1 MSLDQLQGD
10 TTQNAPMFLERRLDR
25 PLGIGNLSGIAT
37 QLPQLPFRPPE
48 FGISR
53 PMPLPDYN
61 IGRLPQPDYSG
72 QFEKFGEKLG
82 GFGETLG
89 GYSGQFEKFGEQ
101 LGGLGEQ
108 MTGYQDA
115 LGSFNEQIGGMGKQF
130 ETVNNKLDSL
140 EKGIASLQQVQPQQ
154 QSYNPY
160 ASMMGMF
167 NPYNR
172 FSYGRRFG

>member
-1 MSLDQLQGD
+1 MLRSAGGVGLQQAGLLETMEEQTPPGLQDLVSPATPPTPTIPKLNGTVGFPVTVSGD
-10 TTQNAPMFLERRLDR
+10 D
-25 PLGIGNLSGIAT
+25 SIAST
-37 QLPQLPFRPPE
+37 ATVNPFQE
-48 FGISR
+48 QFTGFG
-53 PMPLPDYN
+53 
-61 IGRLPQPDYSG
+61 
-72 QFEKFGEKLG
+72 KTLG
-82 GFGETLG
+82 GFGEQLG
-89 GYSGQFEKFGEQ
+89 GFGEQ

-140 EKGIASLQQVQPQQ
+140 EKGLASLQQFQPQ

-160 ASMMGMF
+160 TSMMGMF
-167 NPYNR
+167 NPYSG

>member
-1 MSLDQLQGD
+1 MALQQLAGSNA
-10 TTQNAPMFLERRLDR
+10 QNYMPFNPNDPSVFRRLDGPGPNIGGNPN
-25 PLGIGNLSGIAT
+25 PLGQPLGTGNLAGIL
-37 QLPQLPFRPPE
+37 QLPPQRPHFGNFIGLPHGGPYLQQ
-48 FGISR
+48 
-53 PMPLPDYN
+53 PM
-61 IGRLPQPDYSG
+61 PQPD
-72 QFEKFGEKLG
+72 
-82 GFGETLG
+82 
-89 GYSGQFEKFGEQ
+89 YSGQFEKFGEQ

>member
-1 MSLDQLQGD
+1 
-10 TTQNAPMFLERRLDR
+10 
-25 PLGIGNLSGIAT
+25 
-37 QLPQLPFRPPE
+37 
-48 FGISR
+48 
-53 PMPLPDYN
+53 
-61 IGRLPQPDYSG
+61 
-72 QFEKFGEKLG
+72 
-82 GFGETLG
+82 
-89 GYSGQFEKFGEQ
+89 
-101 LGGLGEQ
+101 

-140 EKGIASLQQVQPQQ
+140 EKGLASLQQVQPQQ
-154 QSYNPY
+154 PYNPY

>member
-1 MSLDQLQGD
+1 MGGYG
-10 TTQNAPMFLERRLDR
+10 ER
-25 PLGIGNLSGIAT
+25 
-37 QLPQLPFRPPE
+37 
-48 FGISR
+48 
-53 PMPLPDYN
+53 
-61 IGRLPQPDYSG
+61 
-72 QFEKFGEKLG
+72 LG
-82 GFGETLG
+82 GFEST
-89 GYSGQFEKFGEQ
+89 

-130 ETVNNKLDSL
+130 EAVNNKLDSL